1 MQGKRFET
9 AADALSFIQ
18 AGNAIFTL
26 VGRSSRFTYRV
37 RESDDGKVFFVSV
50 LTGTNNDGDYTYLGI
65 IRNGEFRRTAKSRI
79 SDDAPS
85 HMAFL
90 WSYTMLGRGLLPDAL
105 QVWHEGR
112 CGRCARTLTVPESI
126 ARGLG
131 PECAGKFECKPVV
144 SQLAAGML
152 V

>member
-1 MQGKRFET
+1 MQSHRFET

-18 AGNAIFTL
+18 SGNAIFTF

-50 LTGTNNDGDYTYLGI
+50 MTGSDNEGDYTYLGI

-79 SDDAPS
+79 SVDAPS
-85 HMAFL
+85 HIAFL

-112 CGRCARTLTVPESI
+112 CGRCARLLTVPESI

-131 PECAGKFECKPVV
+131 PECAERLRCDAVNP
-144 SQLAAGML
+144 QLAAGML